1 MGRSGC
7 VRISVGLETL
17 EPAGHGA
24 LPRAKQIHEDGFRR
38 LGRWCVDA
46 GIELN
51 AFVIVGLPGT
61 TVDGVA
67 RTRDVVR
74 EAGARFRPTVY
85 TPFDEMTPSMTLADI
100 NRFNRQMLPEGSV
113 PADTDPADLYRF
125 VFGVD
130 DRLTEVHERI
140 PQRAGQSVS

>member
-1 MGRSGC
+1 
-7 VRISVGLETL
+7 
-17 EPAGHGA
+17 
-24 LPRAKQIHEDGFRR
+24 
-38 LGRWCVDA
+38 
-46 GIELN
+46 
-51 AFVIVGLPGT
+51 
-61 TVDGVA
+61 
-67 RTRDVVR
+67 
-74 EAGARFRPTVY
+74 
-85 TPFDEMTPSMTLADI
+85 MTLADI